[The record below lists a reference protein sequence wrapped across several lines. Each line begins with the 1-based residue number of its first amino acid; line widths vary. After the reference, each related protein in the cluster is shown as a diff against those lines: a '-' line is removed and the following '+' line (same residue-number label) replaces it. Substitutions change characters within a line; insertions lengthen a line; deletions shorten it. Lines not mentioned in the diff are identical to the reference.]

1 MSAVALSPDGA
12 WAATCYARGDV
23 AVGVWDVAGLTS
35 QVSPPFAAKD
45 PLSKSWEKVT
55 SSKVL

>member
-1 MSAVALSPDGA
+1 VSAVALSPDGA

-35 QVSPPFAAKD
+35 QVSPP
-45 PLSKSWEKVT
+45 
-55 SSKVL
+55 VLGKGYIIKGALDTRKIR